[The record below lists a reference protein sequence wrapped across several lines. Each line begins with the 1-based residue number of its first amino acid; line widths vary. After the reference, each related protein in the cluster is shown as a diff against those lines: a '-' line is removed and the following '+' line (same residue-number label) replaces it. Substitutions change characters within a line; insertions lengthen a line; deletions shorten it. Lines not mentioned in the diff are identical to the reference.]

1 MMPDDTKTTLPPTD
15 AAEQLLDKAD
25 ASGALKPIEDVL
37 KSEGADISARDV
49 MKYAQ
54 FDDRTRTKPPEEL
67 AAMLAEDTSLI
78 ADIVAEKEKQE
89 GAELDE
95 GKEPPMRADDMMEQR
110 MKKARAEEMPS
121 EE

>member
-1 MMPDDTKTTLPPTD
+1 MMPDDTQTTLPPTD
-15 AAEQLLDKAD
+15 AAEQLLDKAA

-37 KSEGADISARDV
+37 KSEGADISAKDV

-89 GAELDE
+89 GSELDE
-95 GKEPPMRADDMMEQR
+95 GKEPPKSANDMMEER
-110 MKKARAEEMPS
+110 MKKARAAEMPA